1 MLKREDIRK
10 EAAGFS
16 NEPLDVDGSLF
27 LYHEVPTNGIA
38 YLDLMFDLK
47 DLAPEKVPYLGL
59 LKSVLGYVDTAHY
72 TYGELS
78 NEINAETGGI
88 NIGIEVFDHVDSTED
103 YDAMFSVR
111 GKVMYPKIDVLF
123 RMIREILN
131 TSSLEDTKRLYE
143 IIARVKSRAQANLVS
158 AGHCT
163 AVLRGASY
171 SSPMAAFQEGMS
183 GIAYYQFIEGLEKN
197 FDTRKEELV
206 KELNSLMTE
215 ILRPGISEDQLYRRK
230 GVSG

>member
-88 NIGIEVFDHVDSTED
+88 NIGIEVFDH
-103 YDAMFSVR
+103 R
-111 GKVMYPKIDVLF
+111 
-123 RMIREILN
+123 
-131 TSSLEDTKRLYE
+131 
-143 IIARVKSRAQANLVS
+143 RA
-158 AGHCT
+158 
-163 AVLRGASY
+163 
-171 SSPMAAFQEGMS
+171 
-183 GIAYYQFIEGLEKN
+183 
-197 FDTRKEELV
+197 
-206 KELNSLMTE
+206 
-215 ILRPGISEDQLYRRK
+215 
-230 GVSG
+230 

>member
-1 MLKREDIRK
+1 M
-10 EAAGFS
+10 
-16 NEPLDVDGSLF
+16 DGSLF

-88 NIGIEVFDHVDSTED
+88 NIGIEVFAHVDSTED

-111 GKVMYPKIDVLF
+111 GKVMYPKLTFCSV
-123 RMIREILN
+123 
-131 TSSLEDTKRLYE
+131 
-143 IIARVKSRAQANLVS
+143 
-158 AGHCT
+158 
-163 AVLRGASY
+163 
-171 SSPMAAFQEGMS
+171 
-183 GIAYYQFIEGLEKN
+183 
-197 FDTRKEELV
+197 
-206 KELNSLMTE
+206 
-215 ILRPGISEDQLYRRK
+215 
-230 GVSG
+230 